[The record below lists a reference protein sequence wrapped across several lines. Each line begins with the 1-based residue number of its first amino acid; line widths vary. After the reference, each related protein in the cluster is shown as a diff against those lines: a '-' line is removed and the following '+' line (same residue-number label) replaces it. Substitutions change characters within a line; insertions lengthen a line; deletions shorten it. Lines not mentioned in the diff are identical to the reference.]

1 MNLNSGGHRSQL
13 QEKKKSQ
20 KKALQEALPI
30 ILSTRR
36 KLGIPLA
43 QGGGNPLLPK
53 GKSGFMPTAPIAT
66 AMSAQSGLMPIL
78 TETDKD

>member
-53 GKSGFMPTAPIAT
+53 EKSGFMPTAPIAT